1 LERDRIAGFDAEFV
15 EKRFGIGD
23 AVAPLFGFG
32 AKIEDVK
39 GVFGADAQLPF
50 PSFHFLDGDQR
61 NLQAQVAAE
70 KDLVGFEQ
78 SFATMRFPIREN
90 GASEFLSH
98 ERCLQRGIWAAK
110 TNISY

>member
-1 LERDRIAGFDAEFV
+1 MERDRIARFDAEFV

-50 PSFHFLDGDQR
+50 PSFHFLDGGQR

-78 SFATMRFPIREN
+78 SFATMRFPIRR
-90 GASEFLSH
+90 
-98 ERCLQRGIWAAK
+98 ERSRRVLVP
-110 TNISY
+110 